1 MKIWLG
7 LKNVMSPRIAEEPRC
22 FLYICDL
29 LGHHADGPSRHYVR
43 SNGVVGENDLVHSS
57 RSAVE
62 RTVSFHANDSVGDDE
77 VRADCRTDVQDA
89 LVDARPM
96 QNVLRPT
103 VTRPG
108 NDAEHV
114 FHAECDSGP
123 VVCFHFRHRHDEV
136 RCQNG
141 SWKPQMTE
149 VGIIR
154 LKLGFDQ
161 VVAIEIDEADFAVR
175 KLVTQASLVQ
185 EQIRVAV
192 MPWPFADSY

>member
-62 RTVSFHANDSVGDDE
+62 RTVSFHANDSVGDD
-77 VRADCRTDVQDA
+77 
-89 LVDARPM
+89 
-96 QNVLRPT
+96 
-103 VTRPG
+103 
-108 NDAEHV
+108 
-114 FHAECDSGP
+114 
-123 VVCFHFRHRHDEV
+123 
-136 RCQNG
+136 
-141 SWKPQMTE
+141 
-149 VGIIR
+149 
-154 LKLGFDQ
+154 
-161 VVAIEIDEADFAVR
+161 DFAVR